1 MKIGARRS
9 LGWTSL
15 ALAVVTGASVQAAE
29 TGQGGIRAMIA
40 RHAAEQGI
48 PPALAD
54 AVVRVESRYNP
65 SARNGRNIGLT
76 QISYSTARA
85 MGYSGTPAGL
95 MDPDTNLRFGIT
107 YLARA
112 WRLAKG
118 DTCTTVLKYQAG
130 HGAQSMTAAARS
142 YCNKVKP
149 QIVAAN

>member
-9 LGWTSL
+9 LGWTSF
-15 ALAVVTGASVQAAE
+15 ALAVVTGASVQVGE
-29 TGQGGIRAMIA
+29 TGQGSIRAMIA
-40 RHAAEQGI
+40 RHAVQQGI

-76 QISYSTARA
+76 QISYPTARA

-95 MDPDTNLRFGIT
+95 LDADTNLRFGIT

-112 WRLAKG
+112 YRLAKG
-118 DTCTTVLKYQAG
+118 DTCNTVLKYQAG
-130 HGAQSMTAAARS
+130 HGAHSMTAAARS
-142 YCNKVKP
+142 YCNKIKP
-149 QIVAAN
+149 QVAAAS

>member
-9 LGWTSL
+9 LGWTSF
-15 ALAVVTGASVQAAE
+15 ALAVVTGASVQAGE
-29 TGQGGIRAMIA
+29 TGQGSIRAMIA
-40 RHAAEQGI
+40 RHAVQQGI

-76 QISYSTARA
+76 QISYPTARA

-95 MDPDTNLRFGIT
+95 LDADTNLRFGIT

-112 WRLAKG
+112 YRLP
-118 DTCTTVLKYQAG
+118 AG
-130 HGAQSMTAAARS
+130 
-142 YCNKVKP
+142 
-149 QIVAAN
+149 